1 MKKLI
6 EIILDSFKL
15 LIQIVELF
23 TNFSM
28 MRFRSD
34 VQIII
39 LNNIGLRV

>member
-15 LIQIVELF
+15 LIQIAELF